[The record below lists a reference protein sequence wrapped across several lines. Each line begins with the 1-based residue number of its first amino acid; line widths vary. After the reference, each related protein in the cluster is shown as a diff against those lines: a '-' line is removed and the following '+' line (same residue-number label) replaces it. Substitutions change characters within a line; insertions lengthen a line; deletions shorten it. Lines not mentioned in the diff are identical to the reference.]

1 MKKNCSTT
9 TNDPQFL
16 LLGDSHAGAIGRAA
30 KEAGVPF
37 VGGPMGAGR
46 EFTAPFVDWDAETL
60 TFHSSYAEEMYQSF
74 LKELNASSLLDVNL
88 PLLCTFGF
96 ALHFYATSENWEIY
110 READHTLS
118 QSFLES
124 PLFHDLI
131 CVMAQG
137 ALDFYR
143 SLIEK
148 GIDVTAIL
156 PPQKVPETSDPN
168 VFRAAQSVLIAE
180 ANRMGL
186 KTLDVRQGTV
196 GRDGLQLDDFSQEND
211 PIHGNVAFGQ
221 VLLDAFTNQRT
232 IDHVTA

>member
-30 KEAGVPF
+30 KETGVQF

-46 EFTAPFVDWDAETL
+46 EFTAPFVDWDAEKL
-60 TFHSSYAEEMYQSF
+60 TFRSSYADEMYQSF
-74 LKELNASSLLDVNL
+74 LEELNASSLLEVKL

-96 ALHFYATSENWEIY
+96 APHFYATSENWEIY

-118 QSFLES
+118 PSFLES
-124 PLFHDLI
+124 QLFHDLI

-137 ALDFYR
+137 ALGFYR

-148 GIDVTAIL
+148 GVEITAVL
-156 PPQKVPETSDPN
+156 PPQKIPETADPN
-168 VFRAAQSVLIAE
+168 VFYAAQEVLIVE
-180 ANRMGL
+180 ANCMGL
-186 KTLDVRQGTV
+186 KILDVRQGTV
-196 GRDGLQLDDFSQEND
+196 GKDGLQLDDYSQEND

-221 VLLDAFTNQRT
+221 VLLDAFTSQRT
-232 IDHVTA
+232 TDHVTA